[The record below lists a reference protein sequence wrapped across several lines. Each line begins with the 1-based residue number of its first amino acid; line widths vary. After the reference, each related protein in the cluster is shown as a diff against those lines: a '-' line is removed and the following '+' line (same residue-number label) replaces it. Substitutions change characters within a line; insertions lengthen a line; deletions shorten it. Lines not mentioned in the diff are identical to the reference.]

1 MKLLHVFLLLFL
13 YTNHL
18 NAQVDKFSIEP
29 TIGLTTPILDDG
41 LGFHIGIN
49 PSIRLTQWLSAEGQI
64 SYIYTKVNSSFLSGN
79 VYVINSVNTLL
90 GGRFYLNSEDKKTRF
105 FFSLLTGLNYNNEK
119 KNNMSSE
126 GEFQFGFAG
135 GAYININRIIIGLS
149 YDTPGNLI
157 LKLGFSF

>member
-29 TIGLTTPILDDG
+29 TIGLTTPILDNG

-49 PSIRLTQWLSAEGQI
+49 PSVRLTQKLSAEGQI
-64 SYIYTKVNSSFLSGN
+64 SYIHGRANSFLSGN
-79 VYVINSVNTLL
+79 VNVVNSVNTLL

-105 FFSLLTGLNYNNEK
+105 FFNLLTGLNYNNEK
-119 KNNMSSE
+119 KNNTSSE
-126 GEFQFGFAG
+126 GEFQLGFAG
-135 GAYININRIIIGLS
+135 GAYININRVIIGVS
-149 YDTPGNLI
+149 YDTPQNLI

>member
-29 TIGLTTPILDDG
+29 TIGLTTPILDNG

-49 PSIRLTQWLSAEGQI
+49 PSVRLTQKLSAEGQI
-64 SYIYTKVNSSFLSGN
+64 SYIHGRANSFLSGN
-79 VYVINSVNTLL
+79 VNVVNSVNTLL

-105 FFSLLTGLNYNNEK
+105 FFNLLTGLNYNNEK
-119 KNNMSSE
+119 KNNTSSE
-126 GEFQFGFAG
+126 GEFQLGFAG
-135 GAYININRIIIGLS
+135 GAYININRIIIGVS
-149 YDTPGNLI
+149 YDTPQNLI

>member
-29 TIGLTTPILDDG
+29 TIGLTTPILDNG

-49 PSIRLTQWLSAEGQI
+49 PSVRLTQKLSAEGQI
-64 SYIYTKVNSSFLSGN
+64 SYIHGRANSFLSGN
-79 VYVINSVNTLL
+79 VNVINSINTLL

-105 FFSLLTGLNYNNEK
+105 FFNLLTGLNYNNEK
-119 KNNMSSE
+119 KNNTSSE
-126 GEFQFGFAG
+126 GEFQLGFAG
-135 GAYININRIIIGLS
+135 GAYINISRIIIGVS
-149 YDTPGNLI
+149 YDTPQNLI